1 MTVPGPNDDGL
12 LAYNPAMIARLTGR
26 IAALEADALV
36 VDVGGVGY
44 RVQAGPATSA
54 RLGDLEAEVFV
65 WIHHH
70 VREDA
75 DTLYGFPTRDERD
88 AFEALLG
95 AHGVGPALALAI
107 LSVHPPVNLARVLAD
122 DDVAALC
129 LVPGVGKKTAQR
141 LLIELKTRLD
151 ISLSEAVAVGPDG
164 ESTGASPSARADVRD
179 ALAGLGYT
187 PEEIADATRDLPDGD
202 AGSLLK
208 EALRR
213 LAGAR

>member
-1 MTVPGPNDDGL
+1 MIGSLRGTL
-12 LAYNPAMIARLTGR
+12 LDRSIASEIL
-26 IAALEADALV
+26 IEV
-36 VDVGGVGY
+36 NGVGY

-54 RLGDLEAEVFV
+54 RLGDVGGEVFAWV
-65 WIHHH
+65 HHH

-75 DTLYGFPTRDERD
+75 DTLYGFASKDERD

-95 AHGVGPALALAI
+95 AHGVGPALAMAI

-141 LLIELKTRLD
+141 LLIELKTKLD
-151 ISLSEAVAVGPDG
+151 IPLG
-164 ESTGASPSARADVRD
+164 EPGSGASMVESAPAGSAMAVRADVRG
-179 ALAGLGYT
+179 ALAELGYL
-187 PEEIADATRDLPDGD
+187 PEEIAEATRELPEGD
-202 AGSLLK
+202 AGVLLK

>member
-1 MTVPGPNDDGL
+1 MIGSLRGTL
-12 LAYNPAMIARLTGR
+12 LDRAVTGE
-26 IAALEADALV
+26 ILV
-36 VDVGGVGY
+36 EVAGVGY
-44 RVQAGPATSA
+44 RVQAGPVTAA
-54 RLGDLEAEVFV
+54 RLGDLGAEVFV
-65 WIHHH
+65 WTHHH

-75 DTLYGFPTRDERD
+75 ETLYGFATRSERD

-107 LSVHPPVNLARVLAD
+107 LSVHPPANLARVLAD

-129 LVPGVGKKTAQR
+129 LVPGVGKKTAAR

-151 ISLSEAVAVGPDG
+151 VPLSDTGPGGGAEVDGVG
-164 ESTGASPSARADVRD
+164 SSSARADVRD
-179 ALAGLGYT
+179 ALAGLGYG
-187 PEEIADATRDLPDGD
+187 PEEIAEATRELPDGD
-202 AGSLLK
+202 AGDLLK

>member
-1 MTVPGPNDDGL
+1 MIGSLRGTL
-12 LAYNPAMIARLTGR
+12 LDRSLTGE
-26 IAALEADALV
+26 ILIEV
-36 VDVGGVGY
+36 NGVGY

-54 RLGDLEAEVFV
+54 RLGDVGGEVFAWV
-65 WIHHH
+65 HHH

-75 DTLYGFPTRDERD
+75 DTLYGFASKDERD

-95 AHGVGPALALAI
+95 AHGVGPALAMAI
-107 LSVHPPVNLARVLAD
+107 LSVHPPVNLVRVLAD

-141 LLIELKTRLD
+141 LLIELKTKLD
-151 ISLSEAVAVGPDG
+151 IPLGDGTPGADDVRAVPGSAMAV
-164 ESTGASPSARADVRD
+164 RADVRE
-179 ALAGLGYT
+179 ALTELGYL
-187 PEEIADATRDLPDGD
+187 PEEIAEATRDLPEGD
-202 AGSLLK
+202 AGVLLK